1 MTFGH
6 QFGPDLEERYQ
17 HAGDD
22 EDERMNQ
29 LQVKIIYHSGKRNGC
44 TYNALKIKI
53 VSSVLL
59 LMYLDRY
66 VGTQQNCQVLFG
78 LEHTPNCVVHSFMKE
93 H

>member
-29 LQVKIIYHSGKRNGC
+29 LQIKIIYHSGKRNGC

-59 LMYLDRY
+59 MKY
-66 VGTQQNCQVLFG
+66 VIATQQNCQFLFG
-78 LEHTPNCVVHSFMKE
+78 LEHNPNCAVHSF
-93 H
+93 

>member
-29 LQVKIIYHSGKRNGC
+29 LQIKIIYHSGKRNGC

-59 LMYLDRY
+59 MKYIVD
-66 VGTQQNCQVLFG
+66 QNCQFL
-78 LEHTPNCVVHSFMKE
+78 LLSKNLPKTETTLLTSSTE
-93 H
+93 L